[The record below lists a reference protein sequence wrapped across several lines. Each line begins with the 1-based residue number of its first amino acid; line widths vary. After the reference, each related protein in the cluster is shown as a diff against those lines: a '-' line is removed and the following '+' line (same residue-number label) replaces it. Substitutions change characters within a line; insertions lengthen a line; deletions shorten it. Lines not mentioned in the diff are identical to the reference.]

1 MEDTIFTKIVKGE
14 IPCYKIAEN
23 DKFFAFLD
31 ISPIAKGHTLV
42 ITKLQNDYIF
52 DLPDDLL
59 GEMMVFAKKVA
70 VGIREATE
78 DAVSAMEPSAC
89 INCAKCVEVCPER
102 LIPKNLADDVEHGQ
116 EEKFLAEYG
125 MECCECGCCSYIC
138 PARRQLTQLI
148 KGMRKIQLGK
158 RKK

>member
-42 ITKLQNDYIF
+42 ITKMQNDYIF

-70 VGIREATE
+70 AGIRKAIPCNRIGV
-78 DAVSAMEPSAC
+78 AVIGIDVPHNHIHLVP
-89 INCAKCVEVCPER
+89 INGVGDLNFK
-102 LIPKNLADDVEHGQ
+102 ADRV
-116 EEKFLAEYG
+116 
-125 MECCECGCCSYIC
+125 
-138 PARRQLTQLI
+138 QLTPEQFQEI
-148 KGMRKIQLGK
+148 AANISSAIEW
-158 RKK
+158 

>member
-70 VGIREATE
+70 VGIKKAIPCNRIGV
-78 DAVSAMEPSAC
+78 AVIGIDVPHNHIHLVP
-89 INCAKCVEVCPER
+89 INGVGDLNFK
-102 LIPKNLADDVEHGQ
+102 ADRV
-116 EEKFLAEYG
+116 
-125 MECCECGCCSYIC
+125 
-138 PARRQLTQLI
+138 QLTPEQFKEI
-148 KGMRKIQLGK
+148 ADQISSAIEQ
-158 RKK
+158 

>member
-31 ISPIAKGHTLV
+31 ISPIAQGHTLV

-70 VGIREATE
+70 LGIQKAIPCNRIGVAVIGIDVPHNHIHLVPINGVGDLNFKAERVKLTPEQFKQIAESISS
-78 DAVSAMEPSAC
+78 AVE
-89 INCAKCVEVCPER
+89 
-102 LIPKNLADDVEHGQ
+102 L
-116 EEKFLAEYG
+116 
-125 MECCECGCCSYIC
+125 
-138 PARRQLTQLI
+138 
-148 KGMRKIQLGK
+148 
-158 RKK
+158 

>member
-31 ISPIAKGHTLV
+31 ISPIAEGHTLV

-52 DLPDDLL
+52 DLPDDML

-70 VGIREATE
+70 VGIKKAFPCNRVGV
-78 DAVSAMEPSAC
+78 AVIGIDVPHNHIHLVP
-89 INCAKCVEVCPER
+89 INGVGDLDFKKERVQLTPEQ
-102 LIPKNLADDVEHGQ
+102 LQDI
-116 EEKFLAEYG
+116 
-125 MECCECGCCSYIC
+125 
-138 PARRQLTQLI
+138 ARRISSEVVL
-148 KGMRKIQLGK
+148 
-158 RKK
+158 